1 MIDAPNV
8 MPQIK
13 AVTGPPAPA
22 RKRVLIVEDS
32 AVIRQML
39 EHIIGSDPRL
49 EVVASVESGEA
60 ALRILNRISPDVIS
74 MDIRLP
80 GMNGFETTQRIMAER
95 PTPVVVISA
104 SVEDED
110 LKISMNALRAGALA
124 VLEKPTGLSHRDYE
138 AVSRNICTQLFIMSQ
153 VHVVRQRFPRVKLGT
168 PLRPSPD
175 AEVVRPVVPSAAP
188 GSYRMV
194 GLAASTGGPNAVV
207 KLLGGLGAGFPL
219 PVLLVQHISA
229 SFLNGFV
236 NWLDGVTP
244 LKVVRAA
251 NGVVPAPGH
260 VYVAAEEL
268 HLTLQRGR
276 LVLVDSPPVSSQKPS
291 ATVLFESM
299 AASLGESALG
309 IVLTGMGDDG
319 ARGLKAIRD
328 AGGYTIGEDETTAV
342 VFGMPAAAAQLGGL
356 CQLLPLDDIPERML
370 ALTGRTAARP

>member
-1 MIDAPNV
+1 MTDATKL
-8 MPQIK
+8 MPLTQD
-13 AVTGPPAPA
+13 ATRPPALA

-49 EVVASVESGEA
+49 EVVASVDSGEA
-60 ALRILNRISPDVIS
+60 ALRILNRVSPDVIS

-124 VLEKPTGLSHRDYE
+124 VLEKPTGLAHQDYE
-138 AVSRNICTQLFIMSQ
+138 TVAQKICTQLFIMSQ
-153 VHVVRQRFPRVKLGT
+153 VHVVRQRFPRADLGT
-168 PLRPSPD
+168 PRRLSPN
-175 AEVVRPVVPSAAP
+175 AELVRPAAPSAAP

-207 KLLGGLGAGFPL
+207 KLLCGLGADFPL

-236 NWLDGVTP
+236 NWLGGVTP

-260 VYVAAEEL
+260 VYVAPEDV

-276 LVLVDSPPVSSQKPS
+276 LVLVDSAPVSSQKPS

-319 ARGLKAIRD
+319 AKGLKAMRD
-328 AGGYTIGEDETTAV
+328 AGAYTIGEDESTAV
-342 VFGMPAAAAQLGGL
+342 VFGMPAAAFQMGGL
-356 CQLLPLDDIPERML
+356 CQLLPLDEIPERML
-370 ALTGRTAARP
+370 ALTAKRNSNP